1 MLVQIND
8 ITKKWFMLGI
18 HLGVLPA
25 TLKDINSK
33 YKGDVK
39 CCKCA
44 MLIEW
49 KDLEMPSWK
58 TLAEALVK
66 CEALSVAMKIA
77 IKHRK
82 CKCIKNMTNT
92 EL

>member
-1 MLVQIND
+1 
-8 ITKKWFMLGI
+8 
-18 HLGVLPA
+18 
-25 TLKDINSK
+25 
-33 YKGDVK
+33 
-39 CCKCA
+39 